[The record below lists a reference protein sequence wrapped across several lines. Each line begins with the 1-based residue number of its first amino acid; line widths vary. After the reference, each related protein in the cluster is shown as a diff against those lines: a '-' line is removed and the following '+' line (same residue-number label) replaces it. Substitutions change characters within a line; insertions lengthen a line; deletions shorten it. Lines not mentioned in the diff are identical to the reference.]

1 MKELMQEKEFN
12 DLEMQLVEAQ
22 RKLEDFEKWWESEP
36 FGFDH
41 PDTKMGILEL
51 LKVRDERIK
60 ELDSRLDK
68 ATTMIVNHEAKL
80 SFTLEV
86 LEKIRDDRSPPW
98 DKTDF
103 QMIAREALKQI
114 E

>member
-1 MKELMQEKEFN
+1 MNYQDK
-12 DLEMQLVEAQ
+12 
-22 RKLEDFEKWWESEP
+22 EDFEKWWESEP

-60 ELDSRLDK
+60 ELEKKLGCYITTLARISNASDEPDYDDK
-68 ATTMIVNHEAKL
+68 INV
-80 SFTLEV
+80 
-86 LEKIRDDRSPPW
+86 I
-98 DKTDF
+98 
-103 QMIAREALKQI
+103 IREALKQI